1 MQGIIVLF
9 GYAHACPVWK
19 ELMIRTSSKI
29 TMNLFLL
36 LQCVAVLLKMG
47 ANTFEF
53 KTDDGGNMLH
63 FAVKYASHF
72 KDSQECVNDTS
83 LSLREVLKA
92 LNLLIDDVDNYG
104 EQH

>member
-1 MQGIIVLF
+1 
-9 GYAHACPVWK
+9 
-19 ELMIRTSSKI
+19 MIRRSHKI
-29 TMNLFLL
+29 TGNLLLL
-36 LQCVAVLLKMG
+36 LQCVALLLKMG
-47 ANTFEF
+47 ANAFEF

-72 KDSQECVNDTS
+72 KDSQESVNDTS